1 MVLIFIIS
9 LVKYFNIWS
18 KYHDTINRLSS
29 YNIEANFMYLTIQT
43 KKNPPITLYNKRI
56 WFSKE

>member
-18 KYHDTINRLSS
+18 EYHDTINRLSS
-29 YNIEANFMYLTIQT
+29 YNIEANFMYLTIQA
-43 KKNPPITLYNKRI
+43 KKKKKFFINRY
-56 WFSKE
+56 